1 MSKKHFERYDEF
13 FNESPLGRNFEHP
26 IDGLLDLSS
35 IKILYSSVDTIRPI
49 YKLHLDPDLLEGLD
63 LKMEEEGFHTRVF
76 NLNGFDFALKRGGA
90 SGYKYLLQ
98 NSELGLILL
107 IKNQKTK
114 ADSSGPHLKI
124 EVSPKVISEHSVSS
138 LQCLLDNIADIVS
151 LKGNYQSSGCA
162 VHLALDFQGW
172 EPPVAFDRLVTCRS
186 RRVTDHN
193 GISHLTLDN
202 DICSVY
208 GKGQS
213 YLFGSASTIQMAV
226 YNKTLEARASDKL
239 DYMGQ
244 CWSTKSSSFDHALY
258 DPDLPVWRVEVRF
271 HHSVINQFSDMNIHT
286 PSSETE
292 AYDPSRLTS
301 FESIA
306 PHLGGLWEYGL
317 NNFRYDFNTNY
328 IHPAWTVFMT
338 ESDFNQYE
346 TGFSYKRKYKTAGI
360 GNEKNIAI
368 ALGNML
374 SIFARNKINSV
385 KAYAFLKKSG
395 IWSDIVHYF
404 RIRGMNKADIKLFI
418 EDGLLKRR
426 LSSKVAA

>member
-1 MSKKHFERYDEF
+1 MSKNHFERY
-13 FNESPLGRNFEHP
+13 NENFELSDFGRFFISP
-26 IDGLLDLSS
+26 SDQIDMSD
-35 IKILYSSVDTIRPI
+35 IRILYSSVDTIRPI
-49 YKLHLDPDLLEGLD
+49 YKLHLDPDLLESLD

-76 NLNGFDFALKRGGA
+76 NLNGFDFFLKRGGA

-114 ADSSGPHLKI
+114 VDVSGPHLKI
-124 EVSPKVISEHSVSS
+124 EVSPKVISEHSASS

-151 LKGNYQSSGCA
+151 HKGNYQSSGCA

-172 EPPVAFDRLVTCRS
+172 EPPITFNHQVTCRS
-186 RRVTDHN
+186 RRINDRN
-193 GISHLTLDN
+193 GISQLALDS
-202 DICSVY
+202 DICTVY

-226 YNKTLEARASDKL
+226 YNKSKEALASDKM
-239 DYMGQ
+239 DYMEQ
-244 CWSTKSSSFDHALY
+244 CWSTKRVDFDSSLY
-258 DPDLPVWRVEVRF
+258 DPEMPVWRIEIRF

-286 PSSETE
+286 PSSET
-292 AYDPSRLTS
+292 DSLDTSRLTS
-301 FESIA
+301 FESIV

-317 NNFRYDFNTNY
+317 NNFRYDHNTKY
-328 IHPAWTVFMT
+328 IHPAWSVFMT

-374 SIFARNKINSV
+374 SIFARNKISSV

-404 RIRGMNKADIKLFI
+404 RVRGMNKADIKLFI
-418 EDGLLKRR
+418 EDGLTKRR